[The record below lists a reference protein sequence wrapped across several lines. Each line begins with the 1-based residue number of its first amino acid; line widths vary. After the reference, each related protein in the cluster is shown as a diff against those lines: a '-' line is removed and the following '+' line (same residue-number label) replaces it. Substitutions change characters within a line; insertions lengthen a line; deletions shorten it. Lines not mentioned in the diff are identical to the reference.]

1 MQSETSLLTIGFA
14 AAFLSTTAFANSADV
29 ISCEVTDEEFTR
41 IVGLS
46 LQDFDQNPG
55 DGWRPY
61 YESGCYEQAAH
72 LLTAYMTAYPERT
85 NRNYMLPFHAGQM
98 YAMNNE
104 YEKAE
109 RFMRQAYSPHDSAKI
124 DWNAFVDANIAFLR
138 KDQAMLSRMRQR
150 IAKQPEMTEAMGA
163 PEWAVGKK
171 MNLDVVDGFIACFDE
186 PYSVAYDGEC
196 RAIPIR

>member
-1 MQSETSLLTIGFA
+1 MQPETSLLTVGLA

-41 IVGLS
+41 IIGLS
-46 LQDFDQNPG
+46 LQDFDQNSG
-55 DGWRPY
+55 DGWRPF
-61 YESGCYEQAAH
+61 YESGCYELAAQ
-72 LLTAYMTAYPERT
+72 LLTAYMAGYPDRVGH
-85 NRNYMLPFHAGQM
+85 YMLPFHAGQM
-98 YAMNNE
+98 YAINNE

-109 RFMRQAYSPHDSAKI
+109 RLMRQAYSPRDSAKI

-138 KDQAMLSRMRQR
+138 KDRAMLLRMRQR

-186 PYSVAYDGEC
+186 PYSVAYDDEC